1 MAVRHLKALRYA
13 NGGTHKSQLRPTF
26 LTDEE
31 LKHLILE
38 AEDGFLFIVSCEN
51 TRILYVSDSVNHVL
65 QHSKVRILSMIFKL
79 YFLSCSFNYEFV
91 FYQLKT
97 SLVYFCDKQF
107 PN

>member
-65 QHSKVRILSMIFKL
+65 QHSKVRIQANLLGHI
-79 YFLSCSFNYEFV
+79 
-91 FYQLKT
+91 
-97 SLVYFCDKQF
+97 
-107 PN
+107 